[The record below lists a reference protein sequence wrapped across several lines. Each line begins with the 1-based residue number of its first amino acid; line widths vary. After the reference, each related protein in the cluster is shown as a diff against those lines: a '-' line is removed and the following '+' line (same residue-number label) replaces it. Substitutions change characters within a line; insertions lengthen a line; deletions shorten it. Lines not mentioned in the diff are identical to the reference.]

1 MSQTNGNQWQ
11 TQSNFYHSEWLK
23 KSTTSSRLRK
33 WCSPRRDGHEM
44 GYPPGMAIN
53 ILLIVYMI
61 LCHFISS
68 CPEWV
73 LVNVSNLSWW
83 AKQRNHDANAVIGLL
98 GCWGCSCWWLGGS
111 YDNTDGEPKMAEA
124 IIYAFKKVTFVH
136 ITCMYTY
143 NTHIYVHTYIY
154 I

>member
-1 MSQTNGNQWQ
+1 MTV
-11 TQSNFYHSEWLK
+11 T
-23 KSTTSSRLRK
+23 K
-33 WCSPRRDGHEM
+33 WGI
-44 GYPPGMAIN
+44 PPGMAIN

-154 I
+154 INIFIHIYIYIFIHIYIYKNR